1 MTAMKANRLVYAV
14 WLPAA
19 AALYFFENNTGTR
32 AILAASILVPLI
44 SVFCAYRCSRRT
56 VLSLDAPASGE
67 KGAPLSCC
75 LSASPLVFCEAYASL
90 HLRNALTREET
101 RAGAVAGV
109 PLSLGIS
116 HCGLLTVSVDRAD
129 VRDVLGLCSFAVRA
143 DCARDTWA
151 PPSCFPAQVA
161 FEAFPAHAQEDS
173 RFSAVRRGEDFSETQ
188 SIRPYVPGDP
198 VRQIHWKLSAKT
210 GQTLLRE
217 IGLPQT
223 GGILLALA
231 VDGAAT
237 PDAAEASLCGL
248 LSASRALLE
257 QGVAHRVSFW
267 RRASLPVSSAEDWER
282 AARML
287 SSTPPDPSA
296 ESGFERVAVFSP
308 RADVDVSDACAHVTL
323 VLPQDAQALVGDVPV
338 VFFGAHAPFLT
349 L

>member
-1 MTAMKANRLVYAV
+1 MKANRLVYAV

-67 KGAPLSCC
+67 KGAPLSCR

-90 HLRNALTREET
+90 RLRNALTREET

-129 VRDVLGLCSFAVRA
+129 VRDVFGLCSFAVRA

-257 QGVAHRVSFW
+257 QGVAHRVSFGGGRRCPSHPLRTGNG
-267 RRASLPVSSAEDWER
+267 RRAYFPPRRRIHPPNPGLSASPSFHR
-282 AARML
+282 AQTSMF
-287 SSTPPDPSA
+287 PMP
-296 ESGFERVAVFSP
+296 
-308 RADVDVSDACAHVTL
+308 
-323 VLPQDAQALVGDVPV
+323 
-338 VFFGAHAPFLT
+338 APA
-349 L
+349 

>member
-1 MTAMKANRLVYAV
+1 MKTNRLVYAV

-67 KGAPLSCC
+67 KGAPLSCR

-90 HLRNALTREET
+90 RLRNALTREEI

-109 PLSLGIS
+109 PLSLVIS

-129 VRDVLGLCSFAVRA
+129 VRDVFGLCSFAVRA

-161 FEAFPAHAQEDS
+161 LEAFPAHAQEDS

-248 LSASRALLE
+248 LS
-257 QGVAHRVSFW
+257 VSFW

-282 AARML
+282 TARML
-287 SSTPPDPSA
+287 SSTPPDSSA

-308 RADVDVSDACAHVTL
+308 RADVDVSDACARVTL

>member
-1 MTAMKANRLVYAV
+1 MR
-14 WLPAA
+14 
-19 AALYFFENNTGTR
+19 
-32 AILAASILVPLI
+32 
-44 SVFCAYRCSRRT
+44 RRT
-56 VLSLDAPASGE
+56 AAFRR
-67 KGAPLSCC
+67 
-75 LSASPLVFCEAYASL
+75 SA
-90 HLRNALTREET
+90 H
-101 RAGAVAGV
+101 
-109 PLSLGIS
+109 
-116 HCGLLTVSVDRAD
+116 
-129 VRDVLGLCSFAVRA
+129 
-143 DCARDTWA
+143 
-151 PPSCFPAQVA
+151 
-161 FEAFPAHAQEDS
+161 
-173 RFSAVRRGEDFSETQ
+173 EDFSETQ
-188 SIRPYVPGDP
+188 SIRPTC
-198 VRQIHWKLSAKT
+198 RLSRAPDSLEAFSQT

-282 AARML
+282 TARML
-287 SSTPPDPSA
+287 SSTPPDSSA

-308 RADVDVSDACAHVTL
+308 RADVDVSDACARVTL